1 MGENVLDLEIPVLL
15 LAMPQVMD
23 PFFNRSVVL
32 LIHHNEEGSFGFIV
46 NRPTEIQLAD
56 ILQGMEMPWN
66 GAAEALAFFGGPVQS
81 QLGTVMF
88 GHRDESELEL
98 PDPEAL
104 TEVSPGIC
112 ITQQLGDLGQL
123 AATPPSRF
131 RLLLGYAGWGAGQL
145 VTEIVRNDWL
155 TAPVEDKFLFA
166 EDPELVWEKVLDSV
180 GVDPA
185 GLPAWTPD
193 GGEEPTN

>member
-1 MGENVLDLEIPVLL
+1 MDKVMAENVLDLEIPVLL

-23 PFFNRSVVL
+23 SFFSRSVVL
-32 LIHHNEEGSFGFIV
+32 LIHHIEEGSFGFIV

-66 GAAEALAFFGGPVQS
+66 GASGAMAFFGGPVQS

-88 GHRDESELEL
+88 GHPDERKLEMQ
-98 PDPEAL
+98 DPEGL

-123 AATPPSRF
+123 AATPPSRG
-131 RLLLGYAGWGAGQL
+131 RLRVGDAGWGAGQL
-145 VTEIVRNDWL
+145 ALELSANAWL
-155 TAPVEDKFLFA
+155 HAPATTSILFETPFEQRWEEA
-166 EDPELVWEKVLDSV
+166 AALLGIDLATMSPE
-180 GVDPA
+180 A
-185 GLPAWTPD
+185 GHA
-193 GGEEPTN
+193 